1 MTMPDKDRLQRLA
14 GINEVTDQQ
23 AKTFKQEFDLAQKL
37 LKEITS
43 MLKKAKS
50 EHDKETLED
59 DWAHITRMYKIN
71 DGLRKAWSHLKYTSL
86 EDERRRR

>member
-1 MTMPDKDRLQRLA
+1 MNMKPDRIRKLA

-23 AKTFKQEFDLAQKL
+23 AKTFKQEYELSQKL
-37 LKEITS
+37 LKEIQS
-43 MLKKAKS
+43 MLKKAKA

-71 DGLRKAWSHLKYTSL
+71 EGLRAAWSHLKHTSL
-86 EDERRRR
+86 DDERRRR